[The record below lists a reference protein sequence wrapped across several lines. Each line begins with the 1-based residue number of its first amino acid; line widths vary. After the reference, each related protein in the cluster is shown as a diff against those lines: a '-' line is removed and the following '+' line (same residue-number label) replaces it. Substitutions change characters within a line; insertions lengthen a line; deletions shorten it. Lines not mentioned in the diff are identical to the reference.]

1 MTTLYD
7 DEAVYEPMRPERSGG
22 GGRRVLKVLLVLFVL
37 GLFTVGAAGVYVVG
51 QMSGSSGGAEVA
63 VEIPM
68 GSSSKRIA
76 AILDDKGVIS
86 NARLFGVY
94 VRVKNVGPFQAGAYT
109 FRKDQS
115 FDSVVKVLVK
125 GPELVFQRLTI
136 PEGLT
141 VKQVAERVG
150 RLEGRSA
157 ERFLQLASSGQVRS
171 QFQPAG
177 STNLEGFLLPET
189 YEFEPKDDEL
199 VILQRLVQ
207 AFDGVATA
215 VGLDQSQAKVGLTPY
230 QTIIVASM
238 IEEEAKIAEERGK
251 VARVVYNRLEKG
263 ERLGID
269 ATLRY
274 GINRPTEPLRVSDL
288 ASDNPYNTRKFAG
301 LPPTPIAS
309 PGRLSLEAALNPTP
323 GPWFFYVLADKEGH
337 HAFAVTITEFN
348 KYKAEAA
355 AKGLL

>member
-1 MTTLYD
+1 MTALYD
-7 DEAVYEPMRPERSGG
+7 DEAVYEPMPPERRGG
-22 GGRRVLKVLLVLFVL
+22 GGRRVLRVLLVLLVL
-37 GLFTVGAAGVYVVG
+37 GIVGIGAAGVYVAG
-51 QMSGSSGGAEVA
+51 HMRGSTNGAEVP

-94 VRVKNVGPFQAGAYT
+94 LRFKGAGPFQAGDYT
-109 FRKDQS
+109 FRRDQG
-115 FDSVVKVLVK
+115 FDSVVKVLEK
-125 GPELVFQRLTI
+125 GPEVVSQRLTI

-150 RLEGRSA
+150 RMEGRSA
-157 ERFLQLASSGQVRS
+157 ERFLQLAGSGQVRS
-171 QFQPAG
+171 QFQPEG

-199 VILQRLVQ
+199 AILQRLVQ
-207 AFDGVATA
+207 GFDGVA
-215 VGLDQSQAKVGLTPY
+215 VSIGLDQSKAKVGLTPY

-274 GINRPTEPLRVSDL
+274 GLNRPTEPLRVSDL

-323 GPWFFYVLADKEGH
+323 GPWFFYVLADQAGH

-348 KYKAEAA
+348 RYKAEAQ